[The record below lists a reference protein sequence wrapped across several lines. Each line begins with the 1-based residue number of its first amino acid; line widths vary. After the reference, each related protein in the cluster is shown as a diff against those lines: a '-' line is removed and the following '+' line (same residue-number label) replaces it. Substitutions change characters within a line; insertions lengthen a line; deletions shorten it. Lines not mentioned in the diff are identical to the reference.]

1 MEKKGLIKRKVSKE
15 DRRFVEIILTDKGND
30 LEEPI
35 LETVE
40 EVNRIVLKDMGQ
52 QEQEALK
59 ESLRHLAGI

>member
-1 MEKKGLIKRKVSKE
+1 MIKRKVSKE